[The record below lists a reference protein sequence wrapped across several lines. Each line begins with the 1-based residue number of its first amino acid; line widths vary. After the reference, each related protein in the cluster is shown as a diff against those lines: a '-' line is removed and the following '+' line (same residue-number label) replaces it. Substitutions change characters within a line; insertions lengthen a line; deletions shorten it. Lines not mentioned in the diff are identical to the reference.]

1 MYKLKLHKHLA
12 ERWQDFSLR
21 QQILMIVN
29 ELQRAG
35 NWIKKQDKEEAARAY
50 ERAFELVD
58 MTVECAG
65 RRTLI
70 KELLRWR
77 ELLAAE
83 YSSDEYKEKENDKLL
98 TVLITLSPDAY
109 RVFHNI

>member
-1 MYKLKLHKHLA
+1 
-12 ERWQDFSLR
+12 
-21 QQILMIVN
+21 MITN

-58 MTVECAG
+58 LTVEYVAH
-65 RRTLI
+65 RTFI

-83 YSSDEYKEKENDKLL
+83 YSSKEYNEKENKKLL
-98 TVLITLSPDAY
+98 TTLITLNPDAY
-109 RVFHNI
+109 RIFNDI

>member
-1 MYKLKLHKHLA
+1 
-12 ERWQDFSLR
+12 
-21 QQILMIVN
+21 MIVN

-58 MTVECAG
+58 LTAAFAKSRVFV
-65 RRTLI
+65 

-83 YSSDEYKEKENDKLL
+83 YSNKEYREKENGKLL
-98 TVLITLSPDAY
+98 TALISLNPDAY
-109 RVFHNI
+109 RAFHE